1 MTPFRFAQQGQGIK
15 QWNFV
20 RSYQAA
26 QRERKVKAVGSA
38 IHYALITYV
47 SLIADIAIQG
57 IDEMHTYWK
66 DTLLFK
72 GNEKFRSNL
81 AQCYKRSNERY
92 EYITSL
98 VKDKAFYADLC
109 DAGQE
114 FAQPYIYEMYEG
126 FKQLYKGKCRRYNL
140 IAHAATNFSVASAV
154 GFRCRDL
161 ADDAKTMG
169 VKVSGIDK
177 FVMLEETECLANI
190 ISEFG
195 IELDDITKPELS
207 RIAEGIAKAL
217 QPSQILREAGLK
229 AMALHPEQAEEFKHD
244 TSAIFSSIKWE

>member
-1 MTPFRFAQQGQGIK
+1 MNPYRFAQKGQGLK

-20 RSYQAA
+20 KAYAAA

-57 IDEMHTYWK
+57 IEEMYDYWK
-66 DTLLFK
+66 VTALFNNNK
-72 GNEKFRSNL
+72 LFSSNL
-81 AQCYKRSNERY
+81 TKCYQKSKERY
-92 EYITSL
+92 EYINSL
-98 VKDKAFYADLC
+98 VKDKSFYADLC

-114 FAQPYIYEMYEG
+114 FAQLYVYDMYEG
-126 FKQLYKGKCRRYNL
+126 FKNLYKGRCKRYNL
-140 IAHAATNFSVASAV
+140 IAQAATNFSVASAV

-161 ADDAKTMG
+161 NDDAKTMA
-169 VKVSGIDK
+169 VKINGIEK

-195 IELDDITKPELS
+195 IELDDITKPELNK
-207 RIAEGIAKAL
+207 IAEGIAKAF

-229 AMALHPEQAEEFKHD
+229 AMALHPEQAEEFKKD
-244 TSAIFSSIKWE
+244 TSAVFTSIKWD